1 MERKA
6 SASTL
11 SMVQLALFSA
21 IILAMAF
28 TLGLGYI
35 PLGVTRATIIHLPV
49 IIGGILL
56 GPKKGAFL
64 GGVFGL
70 TSLINNTINPTV
82 TSFTFSPFY
91 SGGNLWSLVICFIPR
106 ILIGVVAYYVYKALC
121 LLWKAAGKQKNN
133 LFDIVSLGAAGL
145 LGSMTN
151 TVLVMGLIYYCFGKS
166 YAAAKGI
173 GFEALYDV
181 ILGVVAVN
189 GVLEA
194 LVAAVIADVP
204 NKNADISILDLGTGT
219 GCIAAALAK
228 NLGGAHVVAIDRS
241 RRAAR
246 VARKN
251 IRNLGLSGRVDVQ
264 IANFA
269 RPRAISGHFDI
280 IVSNPPYI
288 ARGDTRVDTGAMH
301 DPKIAL
307 YAGNNGFA
315 AYADIA
321 KNARNW
327 IRPGGRIYL
336 EIGDGAGQG
345 VQKIFTDAGWM
356 FVNQLPDLAGINR
369 VMIFSG
375 PK

>member
-28 TLGLGYI
+28 TPGLGYI

-133 LFDIVSLGAAGL
+133 LFDVVSLGAAGL

-194 LVAAVIADVP
+194 LVAAMITA
-204 NKNADISILDLGTGT
+204 
-219 GCIAAALAK
+219 
-228 NLGGAHVVAIDRS
+228 VVCKVLL
-241 RRAAR
+241 R
-246 VARKN
+246 VLKKQA
-251 IRNLGLSGRVDVQ
+251 V
-264 IANFA
+264 
-269 RPRAISGHFDI
+269 
-280 IVSNPPYI
+280 
-288 ARGDTRVDTGAMH
+288 
-301 DPKIAL
+301 
-307 YAGNNGFA
+307 
-315 AYADIA
+315 
-321 KNARNW
+321 
-327 IRPGGRIYL
+327 
-336 EIGDGAGQG
+336 
-345 VQKIFTDAGWM
+345 
-356 FVNQLPDLAGINR
+356 
-369 VMIFSG
+369 
-375 PK
+375 

>member
-1 MERKA
+1 MDANQAFEI
-6 SASTL
+6 L
-11 SMVQLALFSA
+11 SKSGGLHAARIVTENTDKFSRLSVWRMARALRR
-21 IILAMAF
+21 
-28 TLGLGYI
+28 
-35 PLGVTRATIIHLPV
+35 GVPVAKIIHQ
-49 IIGGILL
+49 
-56 GPKKGAFL
+56 KWFY
-64 GGVFGL
+64 GL
-70 TSLINNTINPTV
+70 R
-82 TSFTFSPFY
+82 FY
-91 SGGNLWSLVICFIPR
+91 TNKYTLDPR
-106 ILIGVVAYYVYKALC
+106 P
-121 LLWKAAGKQKNN
+121 
-133 LFDIVSLGAAGL
+133 D
-145 LGSMTN
+145 TE
-151 TVLVMGLIYYCFGKS
+151 TLVM
-166 YAAAKGI
+166 
-173 GFEALYDV
+173 
-181 ILGVVAVN
+181 
-189 GVLEA
+189 
-194 LVAAVIADVP
+194 AVIADVP

-345 VQKIFTDAGWM
+345 VQKIFTDAGWI